1 MAGKSKE
8 ADRENK
14 ALASLLRGEEVEKRS
29 IVGYTPEAQKNE
41 GGKTRKSELT
51 DIMASVRMPWFCPN
65 CKKVMK
71 QRLDNK
77 FWMKFNHCF
86 DCQIEIENKMRIA
99 GTYDEWEKNKI
110 KENKI
115 AFVKDQIQAI
125 KEWRDTKAPEWLN
138 NVGVNYPELEKEKWN
153 IDMDKFKDDADEA
166 LQKYE
171 EVLEQL
177 ENEE

>member
-1 MAGKSKE
+1 MGYSKE
-8 ADRENK
+8 TERQNKVLGDLLAGREP
-14 ALASLLRGEEVEKRS
+14 EKR
-29 IVGYTPEAQKNE
+29 IMVGYNEPKQKKKDNISRM
-41 GGKTRKSELT
+41 TELMQ
-51 DIMASVRMPWFCPN
+51 DVRMPWFCPN

-86 DCQIEIENKMRIA
+86 ECQIEIENKMRIA
-99 GTYDEWEKNKI
+99 GTYDEWEKNKV

-125 KEWRDTKAPEWLN
+125 KEWRETKAPEWLN

>member
-1 MAGKSKE
+1 MGYSKETERQNEVLKSLVKGETPEKRVMVGYEGKSEEGGDKISHLSEVMKE
-8 ADRENK
+8 A
-14 ALASLLRGEEVEKRS
+14 
-29 IVGYTPEAQKNE
+29 
-41 GGKTRKSELT
+41 
-51 DIMASVRMPWFCPN
+51 RMPWFCPN

-99 GTYDEWEKNKI
+99 GTYDEWEKKKI

-115 AFVKDQIQAI
+115 AFLKDQIQAI
-125 KEWRDTKAPEWLN
+125 EEWRETKAPEWLN

-153 IDMDKFKDDADEA
+153 IDMDKFKADADEA
-166 LQKYE
+166 LEKYK

-177 ENEE
+177 EKEE